1 MPRSSMTR
9 TSIPGLP
16 AASTIITHARPSM
29 NLARTVAGAACAI
42 LIATTPLAAS
52 TPAAPASIPEIR
64 LENGRFQPTELTV
77 PADNPFQVRVT
88 NRSPAAIEFESFELH
103 RERVVQP
110 GETIT
115 VYIPPLHPGT
125 YRFFDD
131 FNHGTPQGAIVA
143 K

>member
-1 MPRSSMTR
+1 MFATC
-9 TSIPGLP
+9 
-16 AASTIITHARPSM
+16 AASSF
-29 NLARTVAGAACAI
+29 
-42 LIATTPLAAS
+42 
-52 TPAAPASIPEIR
+52 AAPASIPEIR
-64 LENGRFQPTELTV
+64 LENGRFQPAELV
-77 PADNPFQVRVT
+77 VAADSPFQVRVT

-115 VYIPPLHPGT
+115 VYMPALRAGT